1 MFDTGAMSRVLP
13 AALPRSLLAEP
24 DLFDDLP
31 PEEHPLRTHG
41 LSEVGR
47 TDLPLRIAPTLA
59 ETAQRIRPTTL
70 AVDRALPVLKALTGL
85 LPDGLRRGVTV
96 GVSGAGARSMALALM
111 ARATQ
116 TGSWVAMV
124 GAGDMGLAAAFE
136 VGVALEHLVVVNAP
150 HPDQWAPV
158 VATFVGAV
166 DLVLVSPGHRPSTSD
181 ARRLSARCRERGS
194 VLVCLFPEGR
204 FPGERWPG
212 RIDLQFSIGEVTWL
226 GPDASRVGPLARLR
240 SRRVEV
246 SVGGRGVS
254 GNGRSDVL
262 LLPDPTG
269 VPARL

>member
-1 MFDTGAMSRVLP
+1 MSRVFP
-13 AALPRSLLAEP
+13 TALPRSLLAEP
-24 DLFDDLP
+24 DFFDDLP

-47 TDLPLRIAPTLA
+47 PGLPLRITPTLA

-70 AVDRALPVLKALTGL
+70 AVDRALPVLEALTGL
-85 LPDGLRRGVTV
+85 LPDGLRRGLTV
-96 GVSGAGARSMALALM
+96 GVSGAGARSMTLALM

-124 GAGDMGLAAAFE
+124 GVGDMGLAAAFE
-136 VGVALEHLVVVNAP
+136 VGVALEHLVVVNTP
-150 HPDQWAPV
+150 HPEQWASV

-166 DLVLVSPGHRPSTSD
+166 DLVLVSPGHRPSMGD

-194 VLVCLFPEGR
+194 VLVCLFPEDR
-204 FPGERWPG
+204 FPGEGWPG
-212 RIDLQFSIGEVTWL
+212 RIDLRFSIGEATWL
-226 GPDASRVGPLARLR
+226 GPDASRAGSLARLR

-246 SVGGRGVS
+246 SVGGRGVPDD
-254 GNGRSDVL
+254 GRSDVL

>member
-1 MFDTGAMSRVLP
+1 MSQVLP
-13 AALPRSLLAEP
+13 SALPRSLLAEP

-31 PEEHPLRTHG
+31 PEEQPLQTRG

-47 TDLPLRIAPTLA
+47 PGLPLRIAPTLA

-70 AVDRALPVLKALTGL
+70 AVDRALPVLEALTGL

-166 DLVLVSPGHRPSTSD
+166 DLVLVSPGHRPSMSD

-204 FPGERWPG
+204 FPGEGWPG
-212 RIDLQFSIGEVTWL
+212 RIDLQFSISEATWL
-226 GPDASRVGPLARLR
+226 GPDASRVGSLARLR

-246 SVGGRGVS
+246 SVGGRGVP

>member
-1 MFDTGAMSRVLP
+1 MSQILP
-13 AALPRSLLAEP
+13 ATLPRSLLAEP

-124 GAGDMGLAAAFE
+124 
-136 VGVALEHLVVVNAP
+136 
-150 HPDQWAPV
+150 
-158 VATFVGAV
+158 
-166 DLVLVSPGHRPSTSD
+166 
-181 ARRLSARCRERGS
+181 LS
-194 VLVCLFPEGR
+194 L
-204 FPGERWPG
+204 
-212 RIDLQFSIGEVTWL
+212 IHI
-226 GPDASRVGPLARLR
+226 
-240 SRRVEV
+240 
-246 SVGGRGVS
+246 
-254 GNGRSDVL
+254 
-262 LLPDPTG
+262 
-269 VPARL
+269 

>member
-1 MFDTGAMSRVLP
+1 MSRALP
-13 AALPRSLLAEP
+13 SALPRSLLAEP

-31 PEEHPLRTHG
+31 PEEHPFPTYG
-41 LSEVGR
+41 LSKAGR
-47 TDLPLRIAPTLA
+47 PGLSLRVAPTLA

-70 AVDRALPVLKALTGL
+70 AVDRTLPVLEALTGL

-96 GVSGAGARSMALALM
+96 GVSGAGARSMALALI

-116 TGSWVAMV
+116 TGSWVAVV

-136 VGVALEHLVVVNAP
+136 VGVALERLVVVNAP

-166 DLVLVSPGHRPSTSD
+166 DLVLVSPGHRLSTGD

-194 VLVCLFPEGR
+194 VLVCLLPEGGS
-204 FPGERWPG
+204 PGEGWPG
-212 RIDLQFSIGEVTWL
+212 RIDLRFSMGEATWS
-226 GPDASRVGPLARLR
+226 GPDASPAGPLARLR

-246 SVGGRGVS
+246 SVGGRGVPDD
-254 GNGRSDVL
+254 GRSDVL
-262 LLPDPTG
+262 LLPDSTG
-269 VPARL
+269 VSARL

>member
-1 MFDTGAMSRVLP
+1 MSRALP
-13 AALPRSLLAEP
+13 SALPRSLLAEP

-31 PEEHPLRTHG
+31 PEEHSLPTHG
-41 LSEVGR
+41 LSEAGR
-47 TDLPLRIAPTLA
+47 PGLPLRVAPTLA

-70 AVDRALPVLKALTGL
+70 AVDRTLPVIEALAGL
-85 LPDGLRRGVTV
+85 FPDGLRRGVTV

-116 TGSWVAMV
+116 TGSWVAVV
-124 GAGDMGLAAAFE
+124 GTSDMGLAAAFE
-136 VGVALEHLVVVNAP
+136 VGVALERLVVVNAP
-150 HPDQWAPV
+150 HPDQWASV

-166 DLVLVSPGHRPSTSD
+166 DLVLVSPGHRPSTGD
-181 ARRLSARCRERGS
+181 ARRLAARCRERGS

-204 FPGERWPG
+204 SPGEGWPG
-212 RIDLQFSIGEVTWL
+212 RIDLQFSMGAATWS
-226 GPDASRVGPLARLR
+226 GPDASSAGPLARLR

-246 SVGGRGVS
+246 SVGGRGVPDD
-254 GNGRSDVL
+254 GRSDVL